1 MVTHKHNKSPALFVS
16 DAIHDVVTKK
26 QTALQ
31 KRNAQAE
38 AEERKNAHQ
47 PVISNSLKIKLEHL
61 KTFEPLTE
69 NQAKFFEAYKRG
81 DYFMGLFGS
90 AGTGK
95 TFCSLLKG
103 LEEVMDK
110 SNSFRRIVVVRSCV
124 QTRDVGYLPGS
135 IDEKQEIYE
144 LPYKEICTTLFDRS
158 DAWDRLKESGYAR
171 FISTTA
177 IRGISIDDSVVIVD
191 EAANMTFQELDTIIT
206 RIGYRSK
213 IIFVGDI
220 NQNDLQKSKHDV
232 SGLPRFIKIARNMEE
247 FTEISFTTDD
257 IVRSS
262 LVKSYILSK
271 EEFGESLIL

>member
-1 MVTHKHNKSPALFVS
+1 MASNHKKNPALFVA
-16 DAIHDVVTKK
+16 DAVHGVVTKK
-26 QTALQ
+26 QTAVQ
-31 KRNAQAE
+31 KRNALAE
-38 AEERKNAHQ
+38 SEEYRNSHQ
-47 PVISNSLKIKLEHL
+47 PAVNNTLKLKLDHL
-61 KTFEPLTE
+61 RTFEPLTE
-69 NQAKFFEAYKRG
+69 NQAKFFNAYKRG

-110 SNSFRRIVVVRSCV
+110 TNSFKRIVVVRSCV

-144 LPYKEICTTLFDRS
+144 LPYKEICTTLFDRP
-158 DAWDRLKESGYAR
+158 DAWERCKEQGYAR

-191 EAANMTFQELDTIIT
+191 EAQNMSWGELNTIMT
-206 RIGYRSK
+206 RTGYRSK
-213 IIFVGDI
+213 IIFSGDWK
-220 NQNDLQKSKHDV
+220 QNDLVKSKHDT
-232 SGLPRFIKIARNMEE
+232 SGLLEFLNIARKMKEYTE
-247 FTEISFTTDD
+247 FNFTVDD

-262 LVKSYILSK
+262 LVKSFIIAC
-271 EEFGESLIL
+271 EESGY

>member
-31 KRNAQAE
+31 KRNSLAE
-38 AEERKNAHQ
+38 SEERKNFHQ
-47 PVISNSLKIKLEHL
+47 PTVSNTLKVKLDHL
-61 KTFEPLTE
+61 KTFEPLTD
-69 NQAKFFEAYKRG
+69 NQARFFEAYKRG

-110 SNSFRRIVVVRSCV
+110 SNSFKRIVVVRSCV

-144 LPYKEICTTLFDRS
+144 LPYKEICTTLFDRP
-158 DAWDRLKESGYAR
+158 DAWDRLKEQGYAR

-191 EAANMTFQELDTIIT
+191 ECQSMTFHELDTIMT
-206 RIGYRSK
+206 RVGYRSK
-213 IIFVGDI
+213 IIFSGDWK
-220 NQNDLQKSKHDV
+220 QNDLVKSKNDT
-232 SGLPRFIKIARNMEE
+232 SGLLEFLNIIKKMPEYSE
-247 FTEISFTTDD
+247 VLFTVDD

-262 LVKSYILSK
+262 LVRNYIVAK
-271 EEFGESLIL
+271 EATGY